1 MSQERGTYAIVISAA
16 ICILM
21 EVAALAMLDRSST
34 LQNIWLNRISRR
46 TVAALWGGGEKVRS
60 HFYTYRQNDALAE
73 ENARLRDELRY
84 WKSRSASGQELPTEA
99 EDVDGFRYTPAT
111 VVKLGRGTTHN
122 YIIID
127 KGTADGIVPQSGI
140 ISDRGI
146 VGVISAVDKHYSY
159 GLTLM
164 NPNITISV
172 RLGESGVTAP
182 LRWDGVSRDEAV
194 VDDIPPHYHISPG
207 DTVRTSGYSA
217 IFPADIP
224 VGVTGETRLADGAT
238 SQVSVRLFQDFNS
251 LRYVTVTENSERE
264 EIEALEASGNG
275 TR

>member
-84 WKSRSASGQELPTEA
+84 WKNRSEEGQELPTEA